1 MDETNTVALLNHD
14 GRYAHGK
21 ERRWD
26 KCVSCEVVRWLKE
39 PCREYQGRVHSVDIV
54 ERASQLTNLL
64 MVPYGESYD
73 SSQISEGGGRL
84 DP

>member
-1 MDETNTVALLNHD
+1 MLRRDMDETNTVALLNHD
-14 GRYAHGK
+14 GRYEHGK

-54 ERASQLTNLL
+54 ERFPAYE
-64 MVPYGESYD
+64 PAYGSV
-73 SSQISEGGGRL
+73 RRKL
-84 DP
+84 